1 MSSHPRA
8 DPLKVRLKKEIK
20 MEMRKMGGRVEG
32 WFKIGTGRISARLP
46 SSASIWPARRFFPP
60 LVAVLNTDRKEGREK
75 CPSLGLPLKFGW
87 KETRRGWKVE
97 KAKRSCYRP
106 VLYVTRVLHA
116 PSAPSRGRASEKGSF
131 PVPIE
136 RRKNFHAVTIS
147 FRSLP

>member
-1 MSSHPRA
+1 MREVPLPRFA
-8 DPLKVRLKKEIK
+8 VEVRLE
-20 MEMRKMGGRVEG
+20 ENEERV
-32 WFKIGTGRISARLP
+32 
-46 SSASIWPARRFFPP
+46 
-60 LVAVLNTDRKEGREK
+60 
-75 CPSLGLPLKFGW
+75 
-87 KETRRGWKVE
+87 GWKVE

-147 FRSLP
+147 FRSLPFTREIY